1 LKVWKWYLS
10 PSQPSPVGRAN
21 KNKLKNGSQKVSPT
35 GGDLEGALL
44 MRRSF
49 IIFYALI
56 TYALAELTWWAYLL
70 VKAMPSSFAMI
81 MGEGSVFI
89 FVFFVGA
96 YSLHRSI
103 LKERKLQEQKKNFLL
118 SVTHELKS
126 PLASIKILLQTI
138 QKRDLTKQQMLD
150 FIGKSLMDIERLD
163 DMVENMLLASKIDN
177 RSYTFPKDKFNLS
190 VLVDSIVNRLQI
202 TKCESNQQV
211 IDAEIEPKVEITG
224 DRFALTSVVTNLIE
238 NAIKYSGPCE
248 TVAVKLFS
256 KDDKVYLQVA
266 DHGIGI
272 AEQEKGRIFDKF
284 YRVGSEDTR
293 NTKGTGL
300 GLYIV
305 KEVLDKH
312 QASIK
317 VKDNRPVGS
326 IFEVVFD

>member
-1 LKVWKWYLS
+1 
-10 PSQPSPVGRAN
+10 
-21 KNKLKNGSQKVSPT
+21 
-35 GGDLEGALL
+35 
-44 MRRSF
+44 MRRTF
-49 IIFYALI
+49 VIFYALI
-56 TYALAELTWWAYLL
+56 VYAVTELVWWGYLL
-70 VKAMPSSFAMI
+70 VKLMPSSLGMI
-81 MGEGSVFI
+81 MGEGSIFILVFSL
-89 FVFFVGA
+89 GA
-96 YSLHRSI
+96 IWLHRSI
-103 LKERKLQEQKKNFLL
+103 IKERKLAEQKKNFLL

-138 QKRDLTKQQMLD
+138 QKRDLTKQQVLS
-150 FIGKSLMDIERLD
+150 FIEKSLMDIERLD

-202 TKCESNQQV
+202 TKCEGTQQI

-224 DRFALTSVVTNLIE
+224 DKFALTSVVTNLIE

-248 TVAVKLFS
+248 TVGVKLFS
-256 KDDKVYLQVA
+256 KDGKVFLEVA

-272 AEQEKGRIFDKF
+272 ADHEKSRIFDKF
-284 YRVGSEDTR
+284 YRVGSEETR

-317 VKDNRPVGS
+317 VKDNRPAGS

>member
-1 LKVWKWYLS
+1 MK
-10 PSQPSPVGRAN
+10 
-21 KNKLKNGSQKVSPT
+21 
-35 GGDLEGALL
+35 
-44 MRRSF
+44 RSL
-49 IIFYALI
+49 IIFYAI
-56 TYALAELTWWAYLL
+56 IIYALTELSWWGYLL
-70 VKAMPSSFAMI
+70 AKLMPSSLGMI
-81 MGEGSVFI
+81 LGEGSMFVVVFAT
-89 FVFFVGA
+89 GA
-96 YSLHRSI
+96 FWLHKSI
-103 LKERKLQEQKKNFLL
+103 IKERKLQEQKKNFLL

-138 QKRDLTKQQMLD
+138 QKRHLTKEQTLD

-177 RSYTFPKDKFNLS
+177 QSYTFPKASFSLS

-202 TKCESNQQV
+202 TKCEGTQQI
-211 IDAEIEPKVEITG
+211 IDAEIEPKIEITG
-224 DRFALTSVVTNLIE
+224 DKFALTSVVTNLIE

-248 TVAVKLFS
+248 TVGVKLFS
-256 KDDKVYLQVA
+256 KEGKVFLEVA

-272 AEQEKGRIFDKF
+272 ADNEKHRIFDKF

-312 QASIK
+312 RASIK
-317 VKDNRPVGS
+317 VKDNRPSGS
-326 IFEVVFD
+326 IFEVVFE

>member
-1 LKVWKWYLS
+1 
-10 PSQPSPVGRAN
+10 
-21 KNKLKNGSQKVSPT
+21 
-35 GGDLEGALL
+35 
-44 MRRSF
+44 MRRPF
-49 IIFYALI
+49 IIFYLLL
-56 TYALAELTWWAYLL
+56 TYALAELIWWGYLL
-70 VKAMPSSFAMI
+70 AKHMPADIGMI

-96 YSLHRSI
+96 YSMHRSI
-103 LKERKLQEQKKNFLL
+103 NRERKLQEQKKNFLL

-138 QKRDLTKQQMLD
+138 QKRDLTKEQTLD
-150 FIGKSLMDIERLD
+150 FIGKSLRDIERLD

-177 RSYTFPKDKFNLS
+177 HSYNFPKDKFSLS

-202 TKCESNQQV
+202 TKCEGTQQI
-211 IDAEIEPKVEITG
+211 IDAEIEPKIEITG
-224 DRFALTSVVTNLIE
+224 DKFALTSVVTNLIE

-248 TVAVKLFS
+248 TVDVKLFS
-256 KDDKVYLQVA
+256 RDEKIYLEVA

-272 AEQEKGRIFDKF
+272 ADHEKHRIFERF
-284 YRVGSEDTR
+284 YRVGSEETR

-326 IFEVVFD
+326 IFEVVFN

>member
-1 LKVWKWYLS
+1 MKRPFV
-10 PSQPSPVGRAN
+10 
-21 KNKLKNGSQKVSPT
+21 
-35 GGDLEGALL
+35 
-44 MRRSF
+44 
-49 IIFYALI
+49 IFYALI
-56 TYALAELTWWAYLL
+56 IYALTELVWWGYLL
-70 VKAMPSSFAMI
+70 VKLMPSSLGMI
-81 MGEGSVFI
+81 MGEGSIFI
-89 FVFFVGA
+89 FVFLAGA
-96 YSLHRSI
+96 YWLHRSI
-103 LKERKLQEQKKNFLL
+103 IKERKLQEQKRNFLL

-138 QKRDLTKQQMLD
+138 QKRDLSRQQILD
-150 FIGKSLMDIERLD
+150 FVGKSLMDIERLD

-202 TKCESNQQV
+202 TKCEGTQQI

-224 DRFALTSVVTNLIE
+224 DKFALTSVVTNLIE

-248 TVAVKLFS
+248 TVGVKLFS
-256 KDDKVYLQVA
+256 KDGKIFLEVA

-272 AEQEKGRIFDKF
+272 ADQEKSRIFDKF

-317 VKDNRPVGS
+317 VKDNRPAGS

>member
-1 LKVWKWYLS
+1 
-10 PSQPSPVGRAN
+10 
-21 KNKLKNGSQKVSPT
+21 
-35 GGDLEGALL
+35 

-56 TYALAELTWWAYLL
+56 IYALTELVWWGYLL
-70 VKAMPSSFAMI
+70 VKLMPSSLAMI
-81 MGEGSVFI
+81 VGEGSIFI
-89 FVFFVGA
+89 IVFFSGA
-96 YSLHRSI
+96 YFLHRSI
-103 LKERKLQEQKKNFLL
+103 IRERKLQEQKKNFLL

-126 PLASIKILLQTI
+126 PLASIKLLLQTI
-138 QKRDLTKQQMLD
+138 QKRNLDKQQTLD
-150 FIGKSLMDIERLD
+150 FIGKALMDIERLD

-190 VLVDSIVNRLQI
+190 VLVDSIVNRLQL
-202 TKCESNQQV
+202 TKCDNTQQI
-211 IDAEIEPKVEITG
+211 IDAEIEPKIQITG
-224 DRFALTSVVTNLIE
+224 DKFALTSVVTNLIE

-248 TVAVKLFS
+248 IVEVKLFS
-256 KDDKVYLQVA
+256 KEGRVFLQVA

-272 AEQEKGRIFDKF
+272 ADNEKSRIFDKF

-305 KEVLDKH
+305 KEVLEKH

-326 IFEVVFD
+326 IFEVVFG

>member
-1 LKVWKWYLS
+1 
-10 PSQPSPVGRAN
+10 
-21 KNKLKNGSQKVSPT
+21 
-35 GGDLEGALL
+35 
-44 MRRSF
+44 MRRPF
-49 IIFYALI
+49 IIFYLLL
-56 TYALAELTWWAYLL
+56 TYALAELIWWGYLL
-70 VKAMPSSFAMI
+70 AKHMPADIGMI

-96 YSLHRSI
+96 YSMHRSI
-103 LKERKLQEQKKNFLL
+103 NRERKLQEQKKNFLL

-138 QKRDLTKQQMLD
+138 QKRDLTKEQVLD
-150 FIGKSLMDIERLD
+150 FIGKSLRDVERLD

-177 RSYTFPKDKFNLS
+177 HSYNFPKDKFSLS
-190 VLVDSIVNRLQI
+190 VLVDGIVNRLQI
-202 TKCESNQQV
+202 TKCEGTQQI
-211 IDAEIEPKVEITG
+211 IDAEIEPKIEITG
-224 DRFALTSVVTNLIE
+224 DKFALTSVVTNLIE

-248 TVAVKLFS
+248 TVDVKLFS
-256 KDDKVYLQVA
+256 RDEKIYLEVA

-272 AEQEKGRIFDKF
+272 ADHEKNRIFERF
-284 YRVGSEDTR
+284 YRVGSEETR

-326 IFEVVFD
+326 IFEVVFN

>member
-1 LKVWKWYLS
+1 MK
-10 PSQPSPVGRAN
+10 
-21 KNKLKNGSQKVSPT
+21 
-35 GGDLEGALL
+35 
-44 MRRSF
+44 RSF
-49 IIFYALI
+49 VIFYALI
-56 TYALAELTWWAYLL
+56 IYAVAELIWWGYLL
-70 VKAMPSSFAMI
+70 IKMMPSSVGMI
-81 MGEGSVFI
+81 MGEGSIFIVVFLA
-89 FVFFVGA
+89 GA
-96 YSLHRSI
+96 ISLHKSI
-103 LKERKLQEQKKNFLL
+103 NKERKLQEQKKNFLL

-138 QKRDLTKQQMLD
+138 QKRDLTKQQVLD

-202 TKCESNQQV
+202 TKCEGTQQI
-211 IDAEIEPKVEITG
+211 IDAEIEPKIQITG
-224 DRFALTSVVTNLIE
+224 DKFALTSVVTNLIE

-256 KDDKVYLQVA
+256 KDDKIFLEVA

-272 AEQEKGRIFDKF
+272 ADHEKSRIFDRF
-284 YRVGSEDTR
+284 YRVGSEETR

-305 KEVLDKH
+305 KEVLDRH

>member
-1 LKVWKWYLS
+1 MK
-10 PSQPSPVGRAN
+10 
-21 KNKLKNGSQKVSPT
+21 
-35 GGDLEGALL
+35 
-44 MRRSF
+44 RSF
-49 IIFYALI
+49 VIFYALI
-56 TYALAELTWWAYLL
+56 IYALAELIWWGYLL
-70 VKAMPSSFAMI
+70 IKMMPSSFGMI
-81 MGEGSVFI
+81 MGEGSIFI
-89 FVFFVGA
+89 VVFFVGA

-103 LKERKLQEQKKNFLL
+103 NRERKLQEQKKNFLL

-138 QKRDLTKQQMLD
+138 QKRDLTKEQTLN

-177 RSYTFPKDKFNLS
+177 RSYTFPKDKFSLS

-202 TKCESNQQV
+202 TKCEGTQQI
-211 IDAEIEPKVEITG
+211 IDAEIEPKIEITG
-224 DRFALTSVVTNLIE
+224 DKFALTSVVTNLIE

-248 TVAVKLFS
+248 TVDVKLFS
-256 KDDKVYLQVA
+256 KEGKIFLEVA

-272 AEQEKGRIFDKF
+272 ADHEKNRIFDKF